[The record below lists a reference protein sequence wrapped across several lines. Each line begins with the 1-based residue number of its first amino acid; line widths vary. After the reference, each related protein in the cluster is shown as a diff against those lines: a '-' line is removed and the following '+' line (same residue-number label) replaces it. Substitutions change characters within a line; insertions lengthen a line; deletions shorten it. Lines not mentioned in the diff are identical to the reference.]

1 MIEVSFSRFAQRDLT
16 SATTVAVGTGAEVIV
31 DGNEEGF
38 ASRVTREAVDCAH
51 EGDADG
57 GDEVEPVDGVAG
69 EGVAIGEAVVYEGEE
84 PDEDVGEGVDEHEA
98 ELAVDAEVLLG
109 ELTFQLWGGGFW
121 K

>member
-1 MIEVSFSRFAQRDLT
+1 MVPEVEGAEEG
-16 SATTVAVGTGAEVIV
+16 AVGGGDVAPGAFA
-31 DGNEEGF
+31 EGEDE
-38 ASRVTREAVDCAH
+38 TVDCAH

-69 EGVAIGEAVVYEGEE
+69 EGIAVGEAVVYEGEE

-109 ELTFQLWGGGFW
+109 EVLLHV
-121 K
+121 